1 VLNPYAT
8 EGVWLKVNLH
18 MHTSRS
24 DGRWDPAAAIAAY
37 RRDGYGSLA
46 VTDHDL
52 LFDPAKERSTLDPSP
67 RSGQPAGGTVASP
80 AGASPSADGHTG
92 EAGRSNAG
100 PLIIPAQEVHLGA
113 DRLDRCEYHVVG
125 LGITSTIP
133 RQRTGQ
139 GAVDAVRAQGGLAL
153 LCHPLWS
160 DMRQE
165 EMDAIRGCVAVEI
178 WNGVCERLLGRGN
191 SVFYWDSYLSR
202 FDPQPLTP
210 EDPPRPLWGVAVD
223 DAHRYPEDI
232 GSGWVWVQLAADDP
246 HPPLSHREREKGEGK
261 GRHQPVGAEVVL
273 AALRRGSFYSSQG
286 PRIETVLLEGNRLVL
301 YTSSAVA
308 VRFVG
313 SGGRMRSQVTGAHVK
328 SAEYDIVGDER
339 YVRVEVEDRGGR
351 VAWSNPIWVA
361 ALEEP
366 SGPGEQLRR

>member
-1 VLNPYAT
+1 VLNPYT
-8 EGVWLKVNLH
+8 SEGTWVKVNLH

-24 DGRWDPAAAIAAY
+24 DGRWEPAAAIAAY
-37 RRDGYGSLA
+37 RLDGYGSLA

-52 LFDPAKERSTLDPSP
+52 LFDPAKEP
-67 RSGQPAGGTVASP
+67 
-80 AGASPSADGHTG
+80 GADTSSAPG
-92 EAGRSNAG
+92 EVGRGSRG
-100 PLIIPAQEVHLGA
+100 LLIIPAQEVHLGA
-113 DRLDRCEYHVVG
+113 DKVDRCEYHIVG
-125 LGITSTIP
+125 LGTSEAIP

-139 GAVDAVRAQGGLAL
+139 EAVDAIRAQGGLAL

-165 EMDAIRGCVAVEI
+165 EMDAIRGCLAVEL

-202 FDPQPLTP
+202 FDPQPLAP
-210 EDPPRPLWGVAVD
+210 GEPPRPLWGVAVD
-223 DAHRYPEDI
+223 DAHRYPDDV
-232 GSGWVWVQLAADDP
+232 GSGWVWVQLTGDTCPAPSLLGRAP
-246 HPPLSHREREKGEGK
+246 GGPLSVE
-261 GRHQPVGAEVVL
+261 AVL
-273 AALRRGSFYSSQG
+273 AALRRGAFYSSQG
-286 PRIETVLLEGNRLVL
+286 PRIETVILEGSRLVV

-313 SGGRMRSQVTGAHVK
+313 SGGRMRSRVTGAHVK

-351 VAWSNPIWVA
+351 VAWSNPLWVA
-361 ALEEP
+361 PLEGALTP
-366 SGPGEQLRR
+366 